1 MRLPAKRTAASIAG
15 GRRLLMP
22 GRAVSLPLEPGDGGA
37 VACHQATRGK
47 RQSQRSRPDW
57 INCRAG
63 SAQEL
68 GWLVECLRLG
78 SGMPAPSDQIPS
90 P

>member
-1 MRLPAKRTAASIAG
+1 VRLPAKRTAASIAG

-63 SAQEL
+63 SAQVP
-68 GWLVECLRLG
+68 GWLVGRLGLG
-78 SGMPAPSDQIPS
+78 SGMPAPSDQLPS